1 MSSEAQTSP
10 SPVLQRWK
18 MSDAGIVG
26 LVFIVAL
33 GIGIWLA
40 PNARTTLP
48 SVHATYYQRSQVSL
62 LVAIFAQLVAVTFT
76 VIAIGR
82 VRGIG
87 NLLSSIGWNPNRY
100 IGSCALVG
108 LGLAAVITIALT
120 LTFGGVSKFRDG
132 FAPLSILLYVLTT
145 VLVQPF
151 MEEYYFCGVLFIA
164 VSERF
169 GQFGTVALTSL
180 LFGLYHVGGYR
191 IILVFLTVGVVLA
204 IARIKTRSVAAC
216 FALHAAYNVGI
227 LVYGFLLGR

>member
-76 VIAIGR
+76 VVAIGR
-82 VRGIG
+82 TRGIG
-87 NLLSSIGWNPNRY
+87 DPLSSIGWNPNRY

-191 IILVFLTVGVVLA
+191 ITPVFLTVGVVLA

-216 FALHAAYNVGI
+216 FALHAAYNVGA
-227 LVYGFLLGR
+227 LVFRLLLAR